1 MAVVDNSAAQYRYFV
16 TNLVTNEIL
25 AEIPFKGVSYERVLT
40 GAGTFSANIVSSPET
55 ASLSLYESTM
65 PGRTGIYAVRDG
77 VCVWGGIIWSRSYN
91 VNERVIQISASEFTS
106 YFHHRRIWKTW
117 GQEFS
122 GNLEVKGDLIKV
134 TLPFGSSYELAPN
147 STVRLSFLE
156 ENAIYT
162 GTYTVLAGGTEVG
175 SELVP
180 PITKD
185 VFHVSNPGVSGETTL
200 GKIPNGNYSSV
211 TVTLRTNTYDYVR
224 SLINAMSDDFS
235 GVEFA
240 NDEIQPAKIIT
251 ENVVVKRILNGV
263 ATLQTPEGSS
273 VVPGQAIEVRN
284 VDPLIDGTRVVSSVI
299 DNLITI
305 NRVGGVIPATAI
317 DNNKYTVTSRKAV
330 KINSQSSLVTVTT
343 EEPHK
348 IVKNSFVNISS
359 LDLPDAPTKALN
371 VKEKL
376 IEDEPEDSNTF
387 SYTVNRSLEMMPIK
401 LSKPLAAVNSVGKII
416 SRRQVETIDNKKV
429 ATITTLESNDFQIG
443 ETVTISGLKDY
454 STITKYKVNTG
465 ISDTPVSTDYYTPVK
480 PPLHYNP
487 VAPQLVDDGEGG
499 FISID
504 NPTPP
509 SVVNIS
515 GFARTTNI
523 ISRSMSYVEP
533 TATFTVTTSTPHGLG
548 IGSTVT
554 VSGLQDSYR
563 IRSYSFSTLNNIATF
578 FTGTQNVASN
588 HNIRAS
594 SEFGRFTVSGLGSVQ
609 RFSVTSL
616 KQEGAGALTIITNTA
631 SNLIS
636 GTKVELS
643 GVDRD
648 ASRTFTVKNI
658 NRQNNVTTITT
669 NVAHNLNVGDIFT
682 YAGTN
687 STTNTAAGTF
697 TVKGVSE
704 DKTKFFYDN
713 PVTPTRDITA
723 SVTLKCT
730 ESWTWENDSTSGR
743 GRRITGGGNVFT
755 ALNTMYQGN
764 PQDGFG
770 YEVGAAR
777 FENLASRLPEGI
789 TLSNLTSITSLKTK
803 LRRAPRV
810 GANRNTTLYLGLH
823 GSSNLA
829 TSTPPVGITGA
840 TAPDSTGWAIGGT
853 RTINLPPDWRQFF
866 LSGDAKG
873 LIIGLENPPVSYY
886 TGIPEYMG
894 IFGKGSGDAN
904 EPTLILNY
912 VYRSSNIADTAG
924 NNLGTVTAPFYG
936 YDGTYTLH
944 EDSVGTS
951 IKLYSADGKITDEF
965 INVSGNVSVSSLL
978 NKTYSGDEI
987 ISKTANSIT
996 VQAPPLGIDV
1006 SAGEIIVDGSQKIT
1020 ESSIFNVSDETPAIA
1035 LSDTQFRYTKT
1046 ETYNVDVVAETVF
1059 PVGKATTPDS
1069 RLNVTGRN
1077 VIDKVVLEDGLYRI
1091 RVEDDLFGAPIIDI
1105 KNTVVAESDSYL
1117 NGDYQ
1122 IISKLSDNSFQFEIL
1137 EEFDEHESIPTY
1149 GYSTASNNA
1158 TISYGSFGSFTAS
1171 SDLGFDFS
1179 TTGNSDK
1186 NVLPTS
1192 FRGFRLLNIGEELE
1206 KYTDRLEGFDYRVDC
1221 YISPAD
1227 NSFKRQFVMV
1237 PVFPPAVEEYIEAQ
1251 DGGKL
1256 ALGESVPI
1264 KYFGADK
1271 LVFEFPGNISD
1282 LQLEESAE
1290 NAVTRFFMVGNIG
1303 DLGEDASQPYA
1314 ASADT
1319 ELLSPSTNSY
1329 PWPLLDD
1336 DDSDNDISE
1345 EEELYSYAERYMDEN
1360 KPPAGNFAVS
1370 VNGSVEPVI
1379 GSYAP
1384 GDWCSLIINDEFIK
1398 QRLSSELEPR
1408 NNILLRK
1415 INSYSVEVPDSVTF
1429 PEKITLQ
1436 LLPEWQVDKRGK

>member
-1 MAVVDNSAAQYRYFV
+1 V
-16 TNLVTNEIL
+16 TNQIL

-91 VNERVIQISASEFTS
+91 VNERVLEISASEFTS

-122 GNLEVKGDLIKV
+122 GDLEVNGDLVKV
-134 TLPFGSSYELAPN
+134 TLPFGSSYELSPN
-147 STVRLSFLE
+147 STIRLSFLE

-185 VFHVSNPGVSGETTL
+185 VFHVSNPGVSGENDL
-200 GKIPNGNYSSV
+200 DKIPNGNYSSV
-211 TVTLRTNTYDYVR
+211 TVTVRTNTYDYVR

-273 VVPGQAIEVRN
+273 VVAGQAIEVKN

-305 NRVGGVIPATAI
+305 NNIGGVVPTTAI

-330 KINSQSSLVTVTT
+330 KINSRSSLVTVTT
-343 EEPHK
+343 EEPHRISK
-348 IVKNSFVNISS
+348 GGFVDISR
-359 LDLPDAPTKALN
+359 LDLPDAPAKALSVN
-371 VKEKL
+371 KKL
-376 IEDEPEDSNTF
+376 IEDVPEDSNTF
-387 SYTVNRSLEMMPIK
+387 SYKISRSLEMMPLR
-401 LSKPLAAVNSVGKII
+401 LSKPLAVINSVGKII
-416 SRRQVETIDNKKV
+416 SRRQVETVDNKRV
-429 ATITTLESNDFQIG
+429 ATITTLEPNDFQVG
-443 ETVTISGLKDY
+443 ETVTIFGLKDY

-465 ISDTPVSTDYYTPVK
+465 ISGDTPVSTDYYTPVK
-480 PPLHYNP
+480 PPLHYSNI
-487 VAPQLVDDGEGG
+487 APQVEDDGDGG
-499 FISID
+499 LIVISSP
-504 NPTPP
+504 NPP

-523 ISRSMSYVEP
+523 ISRSMTYVEP

-548 IGSTVT
+548 ANSTVT

-588 HNIRAS
+588 HNIQAS
-594 SEFGRFTVSGLGSVQ
+594 SESGNFTVSGLGSVQ

-616 KQEGAGALTIITNTA
+616 KQEGAGALTIRTNTV

-636 GTKVELS
+636 GTDVVLS

-648 ASRTFTVKNI
+648 ASKTFKVTNLS
-658 NRQNNVTTITT
+658 RQNNVTTITT
-669 NVAHNLNVGDIFT
+669 NVAHNLKVGDIFT
-682 YAGTN
+682 YTN
-687 STTNTAAGTF
+687 VNTTDRSAAGTF

-713 PVTPTRDITA
+713 PVVPTKNINA
-723 SVTLKCT
+723 SVTLKSS
-730 ESWTWENDSTSGR
+730 ESWTWENDATSGR
-743 GRRITGGGNVFT
+743 GRRITSGGNLAT

-770 YEVGAAR
+770 YEVGAVR
-777 FENLASRLPEGI
+777 FENLASRLPSGI
-789 TLSNLTSITSLKTK
+789 TLSNLTSVNTLKAK
-803 LRRAPRV
+803 LRRAPSV

-853 RTINLPPDWRQFF
+853 RTIDLPSDWRQFF

-873 LIIGLENPPVSYY
+873 LIIGLQNPTVGYY
-886 TGIPEYMG
+886 TGSPEYMG
-894 IFGKGSGDAN
+894 IFGKGSGEAN

-912 VYRSSNIADTAG
+912 TYRSSNLEIAEGA
-924 NNLGTVTAPFYG
+924 LGTVTAPFYG
-936 YDGTYTLH
+936 YDGTYTLY

-951 IKLYSADGKITDEF
+951 IKLFSDTGKITDEF
-965 INVSGNVSVSSLL
+965 INVSGNVSVSSVL
-978 NKTYSGDEI
+978 NKTYSGNEI

-996 VQAPPLGIDV
+996 VQAPPLGLDV
-1006 SAGEIIVDGSQKIT
+1006 SAAELIVGGSQQIT
-1020 ESSIFNVSDETPAIA
+1020 ESSIFNVSNETPAVA
-1035 LSDTQFRYTKT
+1035 TSDTQFTYTKIEAYNINVAT
-1046 ETYNVDVVAETVF
+1046 ETVS

-1069 RLNVTGRN
+1069 RLNITGRN

-1122 IISKLSDNSFQFEIL
+1122 IISKLSNNSFQFEIS
-1137 EEFDEHESIPTY
+1137 EEFEVHDSLPTY
-1149 GYSTASNNA
+1149 GYSTASNNP
-1158 TISYGSFGSFTAS
+1158 TISYGSYGSFTAS
-1171 SDLGFDFS
+1171 ADLGFDFS
-1179 TTGNSDK
+1179 TTGTSDK
-1186 NVLPTS
+1186 NVLPDS

-1227 NSFKRQFVMV
+1227 NSFKRQFVVV
-1237 PVFPPAVEEYIEAQ
+1237 PVFPPAVEEYIKAQ
-1251 DGGKL
+1251 EDGKL
-1256 ALGESVPI
+1256 APGESVPI
-1264 KYFGADK
+1264 KYFDADK

-1303 DLGEDASQPYA
+1303 DLGDEASQPYA

-1319 ELLSPSTNSY
+1319 ELLSPSTRGY

-1336 DDSDNDISE
+1336 DDSDNTISDE
-1345 EEELYSYAERYMDEN
+1345 DELYSYAERYMDEN

-1370 VNGSVEPVI
+1370 VNGSVEPLV

>member
-1 MAVVDNSAAQYRYFV
+1 MAIVDNSAAQYRYFV
-16 TNLVTNEIL
+16 TNLVTNEVL

-77 VCVWGGIIWSRSYN
+77 ICVWGGIIWSRSYN
-91 VNERVIQISASEFTS
+91 VNERVLEISASEFTS

-122 GNLEVKGDLIKV
+122 GDLEVNGDLVKV
-134 TLPFGSSYELAPN
+134 TLPFGSSYELSPN
-147 STVRLSFLE
+147 STIKLSFLE

-162 GTYTVLAGGTEVG
+162 GTYTVLAAGTEVG
-175 SELVP
+175 SEIIP

-185 VFHVSNPGVSGETTL
+185 VFYVTNPGVSGETTL

-211 TVTLRTNTYDYVR
+211 TVTVRTNTYDYVR
-224 SLINAMSDDFS
+224 SLINAMADDFS
-235 GVEFA
+235 GIEFA
-240 NDEIQPAKIIT
+240 TDEIQPAKIIT

-273 VVPGQAIEVRN
+273 VVPGQAIQVRN

-299 DNLITI
+299 DNLVTI
-305 NRVGGVIPATAI
+305 NRVGGIVPSTDIASQ
-317 DNNKYTVTSRKAV
+317 NYTITSRKAV
-330 KINSQSSLVTVTT
+330 KINSKSSLVTVTT

-348 IVKNSFVNISS
+348 VTKDGFITISS
-359 LDLPDAPTKALN
+359 LDLPDAPVKALN

-376 IEDEPEDSNTF
+376 IEVEPEDSNTF
-387 SYTVNRSLEMMPIK
+387 SYTVNRSVEMMPIR

-416 SRRQVETIDNKKV
+416 SRRQVETVDNKRV
-429 ATITTLESNDFQIG
+429 ATITTLEFNDFQVG

-465 ISDTPVSTDYYTPVK
+465 VSDTPVSTDYYTPVK
-480 PPLHYNP
+480 PPLHFNN
-487 VAPQLVDDGEGG
+487 VAPQAIEDGEGG
-499 FISID
+499 FIFVASE
-504 NPTPP
+504 NQS
-509 SVVNIS
+509 SVINIS

-548 IGSTVT
+548 ANSTVT
-554 VSGLQDSYR
+554 VSGLEDSYR

-578 FTGTQNVASN
+578 FTGTRDSALN
-588 HNIRAS
+588 HNIQAS
-594 SEFGRFTVSGLGSVQ
+594 NEAGRFTVSGLGSVN
-609 RFSVTSL
+609 RFDVTSL
-616 KQEGAGALTIITNTA
+616 KQEGAGALTIRTDVA

-636 GTKVELS
+636 GTEVVLS

-648 ASRTFTVKNI
+648 ASRTFTVI
-658 NRQNNVTTITT
+658 NVSRQNNVTTITT
-669 NVAHNLNVGDIFT
+669 NVAHNLRVGDIFEYDSNQKET
-682 YAGTN
+682 KSA
-687 STTNTAAGTF
+687 SGTF

-704 DKTKFFYDN
+704 DNLKFFYDN
-713 PVTPTRDITA
+713 PVTPTQNINA
-723 SVTLKCT
+723 SVTLKCL
-730 ESWTWENDSTSGR
+730 ESWTWENDATTGR
-743 GRRITGGGNVFT
+743 GRRIVNGGNVST

-764 PQDGFG
+764 PNDGFG

-777 FENLASRLPEGI
+777 FENLASRLPSGI
-789 TLSNLTSITSLKTK
+789 TLSNLLSVNTLKAK
-803 LRRAPRV
+803 LRRAPSV
-810 GANRNTTLYLGLH
+810 GASKNNTLYLGLH

-840 TAPDSTGWAIGGT
+840 TAPDSTGWSIGGT
-853 RTINLPPDWRQFF
+853 RTIDLPSDWRQFF
-866 LSGDAKG
+866 LNGDAKG
-873 LIIGLENPPVSYY
+873 LIIGLQNPPVSYY
-886 TGIPEYMG
+886 TGTSEYMG
-894 IFGKGSGDAN
+894 IFGKGSASAD
-904 EPTLILNY
+904 EPTLVLDY
-912 VYRSSNIADTAG
+912 TYRTSNVERTGD
-924 NNLGTVTAPFYG
+924 NLGKVTAPFYG
-936 YDGTYTLH
+936 YDGTYTLY
-944 EDSVGTS
+944 EDSVGIS
-951 IKLYSADGKITDEF
+951 IKLFSDTGKITDEF
-965 INVSGNVSVSSLL
+965 INVSGGVSVSSIL
-978 NKTYSGDEI
+978 NKTYSGNEI

-1006 SAGEIIVDGSQKIT
+1006 SAAELIVGGSQKIT
-1020 ESSIFNVSDETPAIA
+1020 ESSIFNVANETPAVAI
-1035 LSDTQFRYTKT
+1035 SDTQFTYTKV
-1046 ETYNVDVVAETVF
+1046 ESYNVGVATQTVSRI
-1059 PVGKATTPDS
+1059 GKATTPDS
-1069 RLNVTGRN
+1069 RLNITNRN
-1077 VIDKVVLEDGLYRI
+1077 VIAKVELEDNLYRI

-1122 IISKLSDNSFQFEIL
+1122 IISRLSDNTFQFEISDEF
-1137 EEFDEHESIPTY
+1137 EEHDSIPTY

-1158 TISYGSFGSFTAS
+1158 TISYGSYGSFTAS
-1171 SDLGFDFS
+1171 ADLGFDFA
-1179 TTGNSDK
+1179 TTGNSNK
-1186 NVLPTS
+1186 NVLPDS
-1192 FRGFRLLNIGEELE
+1192 FRGFKLLNIGEELE
-1206 KYTDRLEGFDYRVDC
+1206 KYTDKLEGFDYRVDC

-1227 NSFKRQFVMV
+1227 NSFKRQFVVV
-1237 PVFPPAVEEYIEAQ
+1237 PVFPPDVEEYIRAQ
-1251 DGGKL
+1251 EGGKL
-1256 ALGESVPI
+1256 APGESVPI

-1303 DLGEDASQPYA
+1303 DLGDEASQPYA

-1319 ELLSPSTNSY
+1319 ELLNPSTDSY

-1336 DDSDNDISE
+1336 DDSDSAISDE
-1345 EEELYSYAERYMDEN
+1345 DELYSYAERYMDEN

-1398 QRLSSELEPR
+1398 QRLSSDLEPR
-1408 NNILLRK
+1408 NSILLRK
-1415 INSYSVEVPDSVTF
+1415 ISSYSVEVPDSVTF